1 MTLKLVL
8 DRFEEDIAVCLDDN
22 DKRYLIPRKIL
33 EGVSVNDIF
42 NIELDGE
49 SFYSP
54 TVLVEETKAQ
64 KESVSKRM
72 KRLFEISRHRRPPKL

>member
-33 EGVSVNDIF
+33 DGVSVNDIF

-49 SFYSP
+49 SFHSP
-54 TVLVEETKAQ
+54 AVLVEETKAQ

>member
-49 SFYSP
+49 SFHSP